1 MLWIPAAVGS
11 AVFAGLTAV
20 LSKCGVKSANSDVA
34 TAVRTSVVLVFA
46 WIIVFITGAYNGI
59 AAVSAE
65 SWIFLALSGLATG
78 ASWICYF
85 KALSIGP
92 MSGVAVVDKSSVIL
106 SVLAAMIM
114 FADERGNWWI
124 KLLCLVPIAVGTYL
138 MLPARKREP
147 IGSGGVVPLS
157 SKGDGTANTESN
169 GSNAA
174 ADTATDDGQGENAES
189 SASVNASANSAT
201 TVKKHSATWILFA
214 VLSAVFAAATSILA
228 KIGIKNVD
236 SNLATALRTCV
247 VLVVAWLI
255 VPCRGEGKYV
265 AALTKRDVLFL
276 VLSGVATGASWLC
289 YYYAIAGGQV
299 SVVAPIDKLSVLI
312 TVLFGRFVLKEKMTA
327 RSWTGIVLLT
337 AGTIAMAIWGR

>member
-1 MLWIPAAVGS
+1 MLWILGAVGS

-20 LSKCGVKSANSDVA
+20 FSKYGVKSANPDVA

-46 WIIVFITGAYNGI
+46 CIIVFITGAYDGI

-92 MSGVAVVDKSSVIL
+92 MSGVAVVDKSSIIL
-106 SVLAAMIM
+106 SVLAAMVM
-114 FADERGNWWI
+114 FADERANWWV
-124 KLLCLVPIAVGTYL
+124 KLLCLVPIAAGTYL
-138 MLPARKREP
+138 MLPARKCEP
-147 IGSGGVVPLS
+147 IDSGGIVPLPQNDS
-157 SKGDGTANTESN
+157 VSAKAESN
-169 GSNAA
+169 ESGAA
-174 ADTATDDGQGENAES
+174 ADTTTGNEQRNVES

-214 VLSAVFAAATSILA
+214 ALSAVFAAATSILS

-247 VLVVAWLI
+247 VFVVAWLI

-265 AALTKRDVLFL
+265 AALTGSDVLFL

-289 YYYAIAGGQV
+289 YYYAIANGQV

-312 TVLFGRFVLKEKMTA
+312 TVLFGRLVLKEKMTA
-327 RSWTGIVLLT
+327 RSWTGIILLT
-337 AGTIAMAIWGR
+337 AGTVAMAIWGR